1 MMRADRQK
9 IAEKESLFY
18 AANADYLD
26 DQLKKLDLWLTLW
39 TETCSQKN
47 TADKNNL
54 GVPSP
59 ADKSRAG
66 DRPGAAKATGRNKT
80 APALVRTAIADLQK
94 IIDEKVRRT
103 MEAGIFLGIPALAK
117 IFTLSRVEQ
126 DFLLI
131 CLAPELNAGYGGIY
145 AALPGNHQSTM
156 PTRQFILNL
165 LGQTETQHTELQRY
179 LRGNAPVFSA
189 GILEECQWQ
198 DSQAN
203 LSMRSSFRVDP
214 RIIDFILGLESMDR
228 RLQGVAELHL
238 PTADIDAL
246 YMEEE
251 TRQGLKNFIN
261 HEIIENKGSA
271 RRHLINLYGPLAS
284 GRQETAL
291 SLCRMLNCNLLTM
304 DLNLFAEAGEDF
316 EAMLR
321 LAFRE
326 ALLQAGLYFY
336 NFDHFPEARRA
347 AFLRKIAIVNAELG
361 WLTFLE
367 TEAPLSPAYRFPDT
381 ALLTLTIPLPSL
393 PLREKAWRDFLEKD
407 AIAFA
412 RDWPGQ
418 LALQARLS
426 TGSIKRAVQSARQQ
440 ALLDSAAPAQVSLLQ
455 LGNAARNQYFH
466 NLDRLAR
473 KIVPKNGWQDLV
485 LPAST
490 MEQLREICI
499 QLRHRDKVLQQW
511 GYGRKFSYGNGLSV
525 LFHGPSGTGKTL
537 AAEVI
542 AKEMQL
548 DLYKIDLSRVV
559 SKYIGETEKNLAA
572 LFQEAGKCNAILFFD
587 EADALFTKRTNV
599 ADAHDRY
606 ANMETS
612 FLLQLIEEYD
622 GAAILSSNFKQ
633 NIDQA
638 FLRRLKCIVDFPFP
652 DKTSRLRIW
661 KNSHPREAPLGNDID
676 FELLAASYTLSGGN
690 IRNILLNGAFL
701 AADEEKE
708 ISMSHLLRATRREY
722 EKTGKNWP
730 GDFS

>member
-1 MMRADRQK
+1 MMSADRQK
-9 IAEKESLFY
+9 VAEKESLFY
-18 AANADYLD
+18 ASNSDYLQ
-26 DQLKKLDLWLTLW
+26 DQLKKLDLLIHLW
-39 TETCSQKN
+39 SETCTPKK
-47 TADKNNL
+47 A
-54 GVPSP
+54 
-59 ADKSRAG
+59 ADKSNLRVPSLAG
-66 DRPGAAKATGRNKT
+66 KSRSVDRPGAKGTNRNNT
-80 APALVRTAIADLQK
+80 DLALVRAEIEDLQK
-94 IIDEKVRRT
+94 IIEEKGRRT

-117 IFTLSRVEQ
+117 IFALSRFEQ

-131 CLAPELNAGYGGIY
+131 CLAPELHGRYGQIY
-145 AALPGNHQSTM
+145 ASLEGNHKSDM
-156 PTRQFILNL
+156 PTKELILNL
-165 LGQTETQHTELQRY
+165 LCLTEMHQNDLRRF

-189 GILEECQWQ
+189 GILEECQWRN
-198 DSQAN
+198 SQAN
-203 LSMRSSFRVDP
+203 LSPRSSFRVDP
-214 RIIDFILGLESMDR
+214 RIVDFIYGMESIDR
-228 RLQGVAELHL
+228 RLQGVAELHI
-238 PTADIDAL
+238 PTDDINAL
-246 YMEEE
+246 YIEEE
-251 TRQGLKNFIN
+251 TKRGLKNFIN

-271 RRHLINLYGPLAS
+271 QRHLINLYGPLAS
-284 GRQETAL
+284 GRQETAQ
-291 SLCRMLNCNLLTM
+291 SLCKMLNCNLITM
-304 DLNLFAEAGEDF
+304 DLNLFPEANEDF

-321 LAFRE
+321 IAFRE

-336 NFDHFPEARRA
+336 NFDDFPEAKRA
-347 AFLRKIAIVNAELG
+347 AFLKKIAIVNSEFG

-367 TEAPLSPAYRFPDT
+367 TEAPLSPAYHFQDT
-381 ALLTLTIPLPSL
+381 AILTITIPPSSL
-393 PLREKAWRDFLEKD
+393 PLREKAWRDFLEKNS
-407 AIAFA
+407 IAFA
-412 RDWPGQ
+412 QDWPGK
-418 LALQARLS
+418 LALQAGLS
-426 TGSIKRAVQSARQQ
+426 TCSIKRAVQSAKQQ
-440 ALLDSAAPAQVSLLQ
+440 ALLDSDAPVQVSLLQ

-466 NLDRLAR
+466 NLDKLAQ
-473 KIVPKNGWQDLV
+473 KIVPRNGWKDLV
-485 LPAST
+485 LPEST

-499 QLRHRDKVLQQW
+499 QLKHRYKVLHQW

-542 AKEMQL
+542 ANEMQL

-572 LFQEAGKCNAILFFD
+572 LFNEAKKCNAILFFD

-652 DKTSRLRIW
+652 NKTSRLRIW
-661 KNSHPREAPLGNDID
+661 RNSHPKEAPLSTDID
-676 FELLAASYTLSGGN
+676 FELLAANYTLSGGN

-701 AADEEKE
+701 AAHEEKE
-708 ISMSHLLRATRREY
+708 ISMSHLMRATKREY
-722 EKTGKNWP
+722 EKIGKNWP